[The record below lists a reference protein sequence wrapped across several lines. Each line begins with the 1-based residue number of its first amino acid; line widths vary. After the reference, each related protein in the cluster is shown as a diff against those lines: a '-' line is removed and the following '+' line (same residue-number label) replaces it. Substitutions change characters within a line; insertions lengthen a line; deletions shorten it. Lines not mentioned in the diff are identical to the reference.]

1 MTFMSLQK
9 RKEGRKRKGGRGMEE
24 EKLRNFTVL
33 LEKNKT
39 NPKEILLN
47 NQQSGMLVINVHI
60 IYTLTFRKNVV

>member
-47 NQQSGMLVINVHI
+47 NQQSGMLVINAHI
-60 IYTLTFRKNVV
+60 IYMLTFRKNVV

>member
-1 MTFMSLQK
+1 
-9 RKEGRKRKGGRGMEE
+9 MEE